1 MDPVRLEIFRH
12 RFSAIAEE
20 MGVALCRS
28 AFSPNIKER
37 RDYSCALFDS
47 QGRMV
52 EQASHLPV
60 HLGSMPMSVQSALE
74 SMPAWEPGDMVLLND
89 PYRGGTHLPDL
100 TLVAP
105 VFSAAADRLVGFV
118 ANRAH
123 HADVGGM
130 APGSLSTAREIFQE
144 GLRLPPLR
152 ICRAGEVDEHL
163 LRLILA
169 NVRTPEER
177 RGDLMAQ
184 VAANYT
190 GQRRLSE
197 LLRKEGVEL
206 TCEAMVSLL
215 EYSGR
220 MTRAMIREI
229 PDGVYSFTDYL
240 DDDGISEEPVRIAV
254 QITIAGEKAA
264 VDFTGSDPQCQGPVN
279 AVLAVT
285 VAAVFYVFRSLS
297 DPRLPSNSGV
307 LSPIEIRAP
316 RGSVV
321 NAVYPAAVGAGNT
334 ETSQRIVDVLLGA
347 LAQAIAERIP
357 AASCGSM
364 SSLVVGGVDPQTG
377 EPFTYYET
385 IAGGM
390 GARPDR
396 DGLDG
401 VHTHM
406 TNTMNT
412 PVEALELSFPLRVLR
427 YGLRRGSG
435 GAGSRR
441 GGDGIIREIECL
453 TPATVSILSERRKFA
468 PYGLQGGYPGK
479 PGENL
484 LTREGRVEP
493 LPGKVT
499 FCTARGDRIS
509 ISTPG
514 GGGYGTPAK
523 RGYPRSGCGSGGAP

>member
-1 MDPVRLEIFRH
+1 
-12 RFSAIAEE
+12 
-20 MGVALCRS
+20 
-28 AFSPNIKER
+28 
-37 RDYSCALFDS
+37 
-47 QGRMV
+47 
-52 EQASHLPV
+52 
-60 HLGSMPMSVQSALE
+60 
-74 SMPAWEPGDMVLLND
+74 
-89 PYRGGTHLPDL
+89 
-100 TLVAP
+100 
-105 VFSAAADRLVGFV
+105 
-118 ANRAH
+118 
-123 HADVGGM
+123 M
-130 APGSLSTAREIFQE
+130 APGSLSTAQEIFQE
-144 GLRLPPLR
+144 GVRLPPVR
-152 ICRAGEVDEHL
+152 ICRKGEVDEHL

-190 GQRRLSE
+190 GQRRLTE
-197 LLRKEGVEL
+197 LLGKEGVER
-206 TCEAMVSLL
+206 TCEAMASLL
-215 EYSGR
+215 EYSER

-229 PDGVYSFTDYL
+229 PEGIYAFVDYL

-254 QITIAGEKAA
+254 RITVSGEKATI
-264 VDFTGSDPQCQGPVN
+264 DFAGSDSQRPGPVN

-307 LSPIEIRAP
+307 LSPLEIRAP

-347 LAQAIAERIP
+347 LAQAIPQRIP

-364 SSLVVGGVDPQTG
+364 NSLVVGGVDPEKG
-377 EPFTYYET
+377 VPFTYYET

-412 PVEALELSFPLRVLR
+412 PVEALELSYPLRVWR
-427 YGLRRGSG
+427 YGLRKGSG

-453 TPATVSILSERRKFA
+453 SAATVSILSERRKFS
-468 PYGLQGGYPGK
+468 PYGLQGGNPGK

-484 LTREGRVEP
+484 LIRQGRGEP

-499 FCTARGDRIS
+499 FATARGDRIS

-514 GGGYGTPAK
+514 GGGYGHPQSGHPQS
-523 RGYPRSGCGSGGAP
+523 GYPAERVPGPSREPVIPAGPCRTAGNPLRDCSQKAVDILKKGP